1 MVKTVTSSC
10 KLNSAYTQGE
20 ELTRKKAIASSKE
33 IISLLSLTLVK
44 INWDIVRNRLY
55 VSSKKPLTLSSTYLL
70 TTLWSSKF
78 EKSKNTSL
86 ISLNAFWLFML
97 TDVKFYQIFRKNK
110 GIDLLIEY
118 HDLSQHQPSKLQ
130 IAKIILDGLKAGH
143 FRPFQTFSRFVESIL
158 TEIS

>member
-1 MVKTVTSSC
+1 L
-10 KLNSAYTQGE
+10 KL
-20 ELTRKKAIASSKE
+20 E
-33 IISLLSLTLVK
+33 IREIQK
-44 INWDIVRNRLY
+44 Y
-55 VSSKKPLTLSSTYLL
+55 VFDLIECLLTLSQNDTKASKKIKEMLSTGVVVSSIISEISKIEEDQEFETKIL
-70 TTLWSSKF
+70 TILG
-78 EKSKNTSL
+78 
-86 ISLNAFWLFML
+86 FML

>member
-1 MVKTVTSSC
+1 MLSTGVVVSS
-10 KLNSAYTQGE
+10 
-20 ELTRKKAIASSKE
+20 
-33 IISLLSLTLVK
+33 IISEISKIEEDQEFETKILTILG
-44 INWDIVRNRLY
+44 
-55 VSSKKPLTLSSTYLL
+55 
-70 TTLWSSKF
+70 
-78 EKSKNTSL
+78 
-86 ISLNAFWLFML
+86 FML